1 MSTLAGQSIITGNR
15 IYIMARNQ
23 LIARAQ
29 SITGE
34 QQLGANYV
42 REIGNY
48 MPVEVVYEQYT
59 GTLTLNRFRKIDADL
74 ADMDITA
81 LGEDILSLSVLD
93 INVMDKVT
101 SSLIVS
107 YRGCSASDNTLT
119 IDLNTPST
127 EQIQFYYLYA
137 ANANSK

>member
-1 MSTLAGQSIITGNR
+1 
-15 IYIMARNQ
+15 MARNQ